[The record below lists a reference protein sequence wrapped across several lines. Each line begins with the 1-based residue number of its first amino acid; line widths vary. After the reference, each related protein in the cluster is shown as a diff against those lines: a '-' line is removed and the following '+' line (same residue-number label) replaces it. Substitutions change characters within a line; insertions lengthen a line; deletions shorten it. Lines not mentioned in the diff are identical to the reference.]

1 MDIRADQL
9 RFTLDEIAVFLNEI
23 MRLKLS
29 ADDLAAIEAR
39 TEGWIAGL
47 QLAALSMQSCQDIH
61 GFVSA
66 FTGSHYY
73 VMDYLV
79 EEVLKLQPTNI
90 STFLLQSS
98 ILDRLCGPLCE
109 AVVDADPAKPVD
121 GQATLETLEQM
132 NLFLIPL
139 DEERHW
145 YRYHHLFADVLNK
158 RLEHQFPHLLPGAA
172 PPRFPMV

>member
-1 MDIRADQL
+1 
-9 RFTLDEIAVFLNEI
+9 
-23 MRLKLS
+23 
-29 ADDLAAIEAR
+29 
-39 TEGWIAGL
+39 
-47 QLAALSMQSCQDIH
+47 MQSCQDIH

-79 EEVLKLQPTNI
+79 EEVLKLQPSSI

-98 ILDRLCGPLCE
+98 ILSRLCGPLCE
-109 AVVDADPAKPVD
+109 AVIDADPASPVD

-158 RLEHQFPHLLPGAA
+158 RLEHQFPHLRPEFTAALPNGMSKWIYLKAIQHALAA
-172 PPRFPMV
+172 GTGPGRATDRAKWMFSPYER